1 MAYRD
6 ILVYLDPSPGAEDRL
21 RCAAGLAQTH
31 LARLIGVDACS
42 NDAFLGASAEQAIQI
57 AGRFAE
63 AVRAAGIVGQFVS
76 PDDSKDAGS
85 PDFSHSVD
93 LIVAPRPEGAARA
106 LVRSFIPDQLV
117 THAGVPV
124 LVLPQEWKF
133 GPIGRNIVIAW
144 NASREA
150 TRAVH
155 DSMPLLKK
163 AGKVTIFA
171 FSSTRGGLKAS
182 ADLLAE
188 HLSRHEVTAQ
198 VSDWTNTGDISA
210 VEALFA
216 DLDTQDADL
225 IVAGAFGHSRVF
237 EALFGGGVSL
247 ELLRQ
252 PSLPVLLS
260 H

>member
-1 MAYRD
+1 MAYKD
-6 ILVYLDPSPGAEDRL
+6 ILIYLDPSPGAEDRL

-31 LARLIGVDACS
+31 LARLIGVDASS
-42 NDAFLGASAEQAIQI
+42 NDAFLGASADRAIQI
-57 AGRFAE
+57 GDKFAE
-63 AVRAAGIVGQFVS
+63 ATRAAGIVSHLVGLNDPKGEQF
-76 PDDSKDAGS
+76 PDY
-85 PDFSHSVD
+85 SHCVD
-93 LIVAPRPEGAARA
+93 LIVSPRPEGESKA

-117 THAGVPV
+117 SNSGAPV
-124 LVLPQEWKF
+124 LILPQEWKF
-133 GPIGRNIVIAW
+133 GPIGQSIVIAW

-163 AGKVTIFA
+163 AHKVTIFA
-171 FSSTRGGLKAS
+171 FSPARSGLKAS

-188 HLSRHEVTAQ
+188 HLARHEVKAH

-225 IVAGAFGHSRVF
+225 IVAGAHGHSRVF
-237 EALFGGGVSL
+237 EALFGSL
-247 ELLRQ
+247 SHELLRQ
-252 PSLPVLLS
+252 PSLPVLMS

>member
-1 MAYRD
+1 MAYKD
-6 ILVYLDPSPGAEDRL
+6 ILIYLDASPGADDRL
-21 RCAAGLAQTH
+21 RLAAELGQTH
-31 LARLIGVDACS
+31 LARLTGVDASS
-42 NDAFLGASAEQAIQI
+42 NDAFLGASAERAIQI
-57 AGRFAE
+57 SDRFAE
-63 AVRAAGIVGQFVS
+63 AVRAAGIVGHFVGFDPQDADS
-76 PDDSKDAGS
+76 PDY
-85 PDFSHSVD
+85 SHSVD
-93 LIVAPRPEGAARA
+93 LVVAPRPEGTART

-133 GPIGRNIVIAW
+133 GPIGQNIVIAW

-163 AGKVTIFA
+163 ARKVTIFA
-171 FSSTRGGLKAS
+171 FSSTRSGLKAS

-188 HLSRHEVTAQ
+188 HLARHEVTAH
-198 VSDWTNTGDISA
+198 VSDWTNTGDITA

-225 IVAGAFGHSRVF
+225 IVAGAHGHSRVF
-237 EALFGGGVSL
+237 EALFGSVSY

-252 PSLPVLLS
+252 PSLPVVMS

>member
-21 RCAAGLAQTH
+21 RCAAALAQTH
-31 LARLIGVDACS
+31 LARLIGVDAS
-42 NDAFLGASAEQAIQI
+42 SDDAFLGASAERAIQI
-57 AGRFAE
+57 ADRFAE
-63 AVRAAGIVGQFVS
+63 AVRAAGIVGEFVGSEYPKGVDS
-76 PDDSKDAGS
+76 PDY
-85 PDFSHSVD
+85 SHSVD
-93 LIVAPRPEGAARA
+93 LIVAPRPEGEAKA
-106 LVRSFIPDQLV
+106 LVRSFVPDQLV
-117 THAGVPV
+117 SNSGVPV
-124 LVLPQEWKF
+124 LVLPQEWTF
-133 GPIGRNIVIAW
+133 GPIGQNIVVAW

-163 AGKVTIFA
+163 AHKVTIFA
-171 FSSTRGGLKAS
+171 FSSARSALKAS
-182 ADLLAE
+182 ADLMAE
-188 HLSRHEVTAQ
+188 HLARHEVTAH

-237 EALFGGGVSL
+237 EAMFGGVSL

-252 PSLPVLLS
+252 PSLPVLMS

>member
-1 MAYRD
+1 MYRD
-6 ILVYLDPSPGAEDRL
+6 ILVYLDPSPGAENRL
-21 RCAAGLAQTH
+21 RCAAALAQTH
-31 LARLIGVDACS
+31 SARLIGIDASS
-42 NDAFLGASAEQAIQI
+42 NDAFLGASAERAIQI
-57 AGRFAE
+57 ADRFAE
-63 AVRAAGIVGQFVS
+63 AVRAAGVVGEFMS
-76 PDDSKDAGS
+76 PDDSKAAAF
-85 PDFSHSVD
+85 PDYSHTVD
-93 LIVAPRPEGAARA
+93 LIIAPRPEGAARA
-106 LVRSFIPDQLV
+106 LVRSFVPDQLV

-124 LVLPQEWKF
+124 LILPQEWKF
-133 GPIGRNIVIAW
+133 GPVGRNIVIAW

-155 DSMPLLKK
+155 DSLPLLKK

-171 FSSTRGGLKAS
+171 FSSGRSGLKAS
-182 ADLLAE
+182 GALLAE
-188 HLSRHEVTAQ
+188 HLARHEVTAQ

-252 PSLPVLLS
+252 PSLPVLMS